1 MHDYKEEL
9 KERVRDYIYAT
20 RTPRGLAAELD
31 DADELAE
38 ALAGELTYSAITE
51 SKDEA
56 GAAARLQGNFYLLD
70 DAADEEGADAVGAR
84 EAGASACEEVIYN
97 FLLPYAI
104 REAVNDFII

>member
-9 KERVRDYIYAT
+9 KERVKNYIYTT
-20 RTPRGLAAELD
+20 RTPREFAAELD

-38 ALAGELTYSAITE
+38 ALVGELTYSAITE

-70 DAADEEGADAVGAR
+70 DAANEEGFDAAGAR
-84 EAGASACEEVIYN
+84 EAGARACEEVIYS

-104 REAVNDFII
+104 REAVYDFIV